1 MKIDTA
7 LILCAGYGKRL
18 NPLTLTKQ
26 KPLLELNDLTLLE
39 NTINLI
45 KNLGINKIK
54 LNTFYLKDHIKI
66 FIEKKNFNMN
76 IEIVDDGNQILD
88 TGGGILN
95 MIKSSK
101 ENDFLV
107 FNPDTIWS
115 SDYLNTI
122 REMQNFYFSTK
133 IENILMIVDKDLS
146 FDKNLEGDFG
156 LSDNKLIKNSS
167 NKYIF
172 TGCQI
177 INKEIFKTI
186 NEKSFSIIKIWNDL
200 LNKKKLFAFESK
212 NNFFHISNLEIYQ
225 KLLKSY

>member
-18 NPLTLTKQ
+18 NPLTLTKP